1 MTPEEQQELDE
12 CVQRI
17 AQLLHGDAQAKG
29 MPVQRLA
36 DIEVT
41 VREQM
46 QTHVA
51 PQMGVFLSTRLVP
64 PSPKNI
70 SER

>member
-1 MTPEEQQELDE
+1 MTPEEQQELE
-12 CVQRI
+12 QCVQRI
-17 AQLLHGDAQAKG
+17 AQILHRDAQAQG
-29 MPVQRLA
+29 MPMQRLA

-41 VREQM
+41 VREQI

-51 PQMGVFLSTRLVP
+51 PQLGVFLSTKLAHP
-64 PSPKNI
+64 NHKTI